1 MKKNLRILIGSF
13 SMSIPMN
20 LMILS
25 DLQVLLIQAFL
36 QTLMDANAFLLIPA
50 VPRTRLLSLKEKKLL
65 MNQRIMKPWLRMRSI
80 PKI

>member
-1 MKKNLRILIGSF
+1 MKKNLMILIGSF

-36 QTLMDANAFLLIPA
+36 QTLMDANAFLLIQA
-50 VPRTRLLSLKEKKLL
+50 VPRTRLLSLKEKKLSAL
-65 MNQRIMKPWLRMRSI
+65 PYSCSPFQPASHN
-80 PKI
+80 